1 MDATQAVNDSLF
13 ESDEEEKEE
22 KPNKARQPLAK
33 LCILKNDHVPEREF
47 PLFMGDN
54 VLGRDVSTCT
64 LPLLAPS
71 VSKQHAAIRI
81 SLHQRRGSRS
91 GVEIEAVVRDLGSM
105 NGTRIGRIKLIPNIP
120 YPLSEGNRLFMAD
133 MPCQYLGIGD
143 AHQNIGG
150 QPSGVGISLARDSV
164 EKRDGLKEMSQAW
177 AKVSPLGKAEK
188 KPAKN
193 SCVSFEATPV
203 QLQRTLVPESE
214 SDSDGERPRNRESRR
229 KLQGSDSSPTCSTFL
244 SPTNKIVPE
253 SPDCADG
260 TPITSSSSTRETSH
274 GHVSFSKEESDVDAG
289 GQQKKDTLAFVDDS
303 DEEQAGAAE
312 NGPTPGTAHSVL
324 EQLKTPASFTEE
336 ELPQLSTSTES
347 PHAIS
352 KFNMDSDTDVEE
364 DAGEPKAVPDQRSD
378 VDCFRMDSDTDVD
391 DDDTGAPTAPP
402 AQPEE
407 GEGHLDAKAEGKKGD
422 AAPPLLP
429 DDFQLDS
436 DTDVDEEADDNSG
449 DTAPSGLALFGDV
462 SEPEDDQ
469 ALLGLNTQANV
480 SDSAAGSHNSNA
492 VQDPPRSSPVATAP
506 SSATPGIAAAAAQ
519 SESDKDTDVDES
531 SAPPAERDSD
541 TDAEE
546 EKNAITLPRTEG
558 LQFPEVQNCSTP
570 VQLSEGD
577 VEQMATQAFLPPS
590 LDPFERVFN
599 GAGRAAASNGQEEE
613 EDFAVA
619 ETQSFILQPQGQ
631 IRSCDDGANRAS
643 GCESSGEDTDE
654 LASGAVSFQL
664 GLSDSSHLQSAAQ
677 ALAME
682 STQAFDSD
690 PQAYTKPPNADTTAS
705 LGNDFN
711 IEATQAYEACE
722 APDSSPAMPAGS
734 PKVNLA
740 FQETQAYISEPCSE
754 SEEEPKEDTETQ
766 PPFDLPTSSSL
777 ALAETKLVVA
787 CQEEERPRE
796 AEGASA
802 EQPQL
807 EEATQLFTD
816 VDIMEKQPTAAS
828 QTEDSHGEDPIGV
841 LSETNV
847 QLDEVAQP
855 IESSSALAVNCQLM
869 SIAATQP
876 MATSEFEE
884 SDDEDPIPVWAQG
897 KVQLDKERKA
907 DMSSSA
913 LPANHQPWGLA
924 ATQPMAATEIEESDD
939 EDSSPGLAEG
949 NIQLD
954 EEMKPKGSSCGLPA
968 NHQPCRIT
976 SSKRAETVSK
986 NSTEVSHE
994 SKMQSNNEEQPSTS
1008 SNVLAVATQPVTT
1021 NEQSGDEDSIAVL
1034 HERKIQLDKDPQRHT
1049 NSCSLAGNHLSM
1061 SIAPTQP
1068 MTPSEN
1074 EETDVED
1081 SVEVLHVSKVR
1092 LNKETQATTS
1102 SCAVTTPPVSI
1113 AATQPLATSEE
1124 SDEDED
1130 SIPVLRGKRK
1140 ARPLQIIE
1148 DTQSL
1153 SSTLEI
1159 PSDSWNEKSPSKNGA
1174 EVPGSSNE
1182 PPSVTPIQPEDEE
1195 TQTNFDT
1202 FPNNDEDELGP
1213 GQEEKAKVSSAGTP
1227 PMDTCK
1233 EEEADSEIFI
1243 PGSRKR
1249 KAKPL
1254 QIEDETQSLVSSQGE
1269 DERCEIP
1276 NSAPSAVDC
1285 QPRSA
1290 NEPSPRAQQSQ
1301 SEVGTSVTVKHSKG
1315 TRSQLREKEEP
1326 GEKRQTRSKMGKP
1339 GPAGSA
1345 LEEEATRR
1353 QSDPLGVRGGK
1364 PERRQGPNARRGKK
1378 EGEETEAAEDRQR
1391 HERLE
1396 TETKE
1401 QPRRDQADK
1410 APQHNQEGKPEAT
1423 PRARRGTRR
1432 TVAAL
1437 PVAAADQDD
1446 VPAKRTRLRSNSVS
1460 SEVSTSSAQG
1470 NRGRGQDSHGPPA
1483 MGTLSRSSSSNSL
1496 ASDMSCSSLGS
1507 QRGRGGRQRGSG
1519 RKTEPGP
1526 SPIPPI
1532 SSQSPAPTP
1541 RSRGQRGK
1549 KADVSPTALYDEND
1563 KGKPGSKQAPVTRG
1577 RRRATVKEP
1586 SNACEGNNSAGESRL
1601 PQRNI
1606 RGRAQRTV
1614 KGEAFEVLVTP
1625 SGSNE
1630 AEAKDVVE
1638 GRKRVMKTEAQD
1650 EKPAPVQAKRR
1661 AKASC
1666 AQGGRNARD
1675 STPDV
1680 ATEHGNATSVRGSGE
1695 GAQGNPFVKSSPVTT
1710 SNSSASLSPSCRPR
1724 DASHS
1729 YKVLFTGVVDETG
1742 ERVLARLGGSV
1753 ANGTADMNCLVAD
1766 KVRRTVKFMCAVAK
1780 GIPIVNIHWLDKS
1793 GKAGSLLPPDAF
1805 ILSDPEQEKKFNFRL
1820 QESLRLASSQPLLQ
1834 GYKIHITKSV
1844 KPEPHQMRD
1853 IISCSGA
1860 TFLPKMPSSHK
1871 PHTVV
1876 ISCPEDWPLCRAAV
1890 SASLPVVSAEFV
1902 LSGILQHKLDFDAH
1916 KLSAPPPPPPKP
1928 DDGRRRSRRL
1938 M

>member
-1 MDATQAVNDSLF
+1 MKCVIMIGRLPPSWRGMDATQAVNDSLF

-22 KPNKARQPLAK
+22 KPTKPRQPLAK

-105 NGTRIGRIKLIPNIP
+105 NGTRIGRVKLIPNIP

-133 MPCQYLGIGD
+133 MPCQYLGIDD

-150 QPSGVGISLARDSV
+150 RPLGVGISLAKDSV
-164 EKRDGLKEMSQAW
+164 EKRDGLK
-177 AKVSPLGKAEK
+177 
-188 KPAKN
+188 
-193 SCVSFEATPV
+193 ATPV
-203 QLQRTLVPESE
+203 QPQRTLVPESE
-214 SDSDGERPRNRESRR
+214 SDSDGEGPRNRESRR

-260 TPITSSSSTRETSH
+260 TPITPSSSTRETSH
-274 GHVSFSKEESDVDAG
+274 GHVSFGKEESDVDAG

-303 DEEQAGAAE
+303 DEERAGAAE
-312 NGPTPGTAHSVL
+312 NGPTPGTADFAL
-324 EQLKTPASFTEE
+324 EQLKTPASFTEVE
-336 ELPQLSTSTES
+336 SPQRSTSTAA

-364 DAGEPKAVPDQRSD
+364 DAGEPKAVPDQTSD
-378 VDCFRMDSDTDVD
+378 VDCFHMDSDTDVD
-391 DDDTGAPTAPP
+391 DDTGTPSAPP
-402 AQPEE
+402 APPQE
-407 GEGHLDAKAEGKKGD
+407 GEGHPDVKAEGKKGD

-436 DTDVDEEADDNSG
+436 DTDVDEEADGNSG
-449 DTAPSGLALFGDV
+449 DTAPTGLASIGNV

-469 ALLGLNTQANV
+469 AVLALNTQANV

-492 VQDPPRSSPVATAP
+492 VQDPPRSSPPVATAP
-506 SSATPGIAAAAAQ
+506 SSATPGIAAAAAAQ

-546 EKNAITLPRTEG
+546 EENAISLPRTEG
-558 LQFPEVQNCSTP
+558 LQFPRVQNCSTP
-570 VQLSEGD
+570 VQLPEGD
-577 VEQMATQAFLPPS
+577 VEQMATQAFLAPS

-599 GAGRAAASNGQEEE
+599 GAGRAATLNGQEDE

-631 IRSCDDGANRAS
+631 IRSCDNGAKPAS
-643 GCESSGEDTDE
+643 GCKSPGEGTDE
-654 LASGAVSFQL
+654 LASGGITSSFQL

-690 PQAYTKPPNADTTAS
+690 PNTKPLNADTTAS
-705 LGNDFN
+705 LGNDVN
-711 IEATQAYEACE
+711 IEATQAFEARQ
-722 APDSSPAMPAGS
+722 APDSSPPMPAVNT
-734 PKVNLA
+734 KINLA

-754 SEEEPKEDTETQ
+754 SEEEPKEKTETR
-766 PPFDLPTSSSL
+766 PPFDSPISL
-777 ALAETKLVVA
+777 LAETKLAVA
-787 CQEEERPRE
+787 RRPRE
-796 AEGASA
+796 AEDPSA

-807 EEATQLFTD
+807 EEATQLLTD
-816 VDIMEKQPTAAS
+816 VDIVERQPAAAS
-828 QTEDSHGEDPIGV
+828 QTEDSHGEDALEV

-855 IESSSALAVNCQLM
+855 IASSSAWTANCQLM
-869 SIAATQP
+869 SMVATQP
-876 MATSEFEE
+876 MATSEIEE
-884 SDDEDPIPVWAQG
+884 SDDEDPIPIWAQG
-897 KVQLDKERKA
+897 KVELDKEIKA
-907 DMSSSA
+907 NMSSSA
-913 LPANHQPWGLA
+913 LPADHQPWGLA

-939 EDSSPGLAEG
+939 EDSSPVSAEG
-949 NIQLD
+949 KGQLD
-954 EEMKPKGSSCGLPA
+954 REMKPKGSSSALLA
-968 NHQPCRIT
+968 SHQPCLVNL
-976 SSKRAETVSK
+976 SKHEETVSK

-994 SKMQSNNEEQPSTS
+994 SKMKSNNEESK
-1008 SNVLAVATQPVTT
+1008 
-1021 NEQSGDEDSIAVL
+1021 DEDLIAVL
-1034 HERKIQLDKDPQRHT
+1034 RDRKAQLDQDRQRHP
-1049 NSCSLAGNHLSM
+1049 NSCSLAAHHLSL

-1068 MTPSEN
+1068 MTLSEN
-1074 EETDVED
+1074 EETDLED
-1081 SVEVLHVSKVR
+1081 SVEVLHQSKLL
-1092 LNKETQATTS
+1092 LNKETLARTG
-1102 SCAVTTPPVSI
+1102 SCAVPTPPASR
-1113 AATQPLATSEE
+1113 AATQPTATSEE

-1130 SIPVLRGKRK
+1130 SLPVLRGRRK

-1148 DTQSL
+1148 DTQSFGG
-1153 SSTLEI
+1153 TLEI
-1159 PSDSWNEKSPSKNGA
+1159 PSDGWNEKSPSKNGA
-1174 EVPGSSNE
+1174 EGLGGSNE
-1182 PPSVTPIQPEDEE
+1182 PPSVTPIQPEEEE
-1195 TQTNFDT
+1195 TRTNFDSL
-1202 FPNNDEDELGP
+1202 PKNDEDEPDP

-1227 PMDTCK
+1227 PMDTCE

-1254 QIEDETQSLVSSQGE
+1254 QIEDETQSLVSPQGE

-1285 QPRSA
+1285 PPKSA
-1290 NEPSPRAQQSQ
+1290 EEPGPRAQQSR
-1301 SEVGTSVTVKHSKG
+1301 SEVGTSVAVKRSKE

-1326 GEKRQTRSKMGKP
+1326 REKRQTRSKMGKP
-1339 GPAGSA
+1339 GVAGSA

-1353 QSDPLGVRGGK
+1353 QSDPLGVRGGNQ
-1364 PERRQGPNARRGKK
+1364 ERRQGPNGKK
-1378 EGEETEAAEDRQR
+1378 GGEETEQSQAAEDRQR
-1391 HERLE
+1391 RQRL
-1396 TETKE
+1396 ETKE
-1401 QPRRDQADK
+1401 QPGREKADK
-1410 APQHNQEGKPEAT
+1410 APQRNREGKPEAT
-1423 PRARRGTRR
+1423 PRGRRGTRR
-1432 TVAAL
+1432 TAAAL

-1446 VPAKRTRLRSNSVS
+1446 GPAKRTRSRSNSVS
-1460 SEVSTSSAQG
+1460 SEVSASSAQG
-1470 NRGRGQDSHGPPA
+1470 SRGRGPRTSDGSAAKRPPEQDSR
-1483 MGTLSRSSSSNSL
+1483 GTPTPGALSRSSSSNSL

-1507 QRGRGGRQRGSG
+1507 RRGAAGRQPGSG

-1526 SPIPPI
+1526 SSIGPPI
-1532 SSQSPAPTP
+1532 SSQSPAPAP

-1549 KADVSPTALYDEND
+1549 TVDVSPTSLCDAND
-1563 KGKPGSKQAPVTRG
+1563 KGKPASKRAPVTRG
-1577 RRRATVKEP
+1577 GRRATVTEA
-1586 SNACEGNNSAGESRL
+1586 SNACEGNNSASESPL

-1614 KGEAFEVLVTP
+1614 KGEVFEALVTP
-1625 SGSNE
+1625 RGSNE
-1630 AEAKDVVE
+1630 VEAKDAVQ
-1638 GRKRVMKTEAQD
+1638 GRKRVMKAEVQD
-1650 EKPAPVQAKRR
+1650 ENPDPVQAKRR

-1666 AQGGRNARD
+1666 AQGGRNAY
-1675 STPDV
+1675 
-1680 ATEHGNATSVRGSGE
+1680 GNATSVRGSGQ
-1695 GAQGNPFVKSSPVTT
+1695 GAQGDPSVKSSPVTT
-1710 SNSSASLSPSCRPR
+1710 SNSSAFLSQSCRPC

-1780 GIPIVNIHWLDKS
+1780 GIPIVNIHWLNKS
-1793 GKAGSLLPPDAF
+1793 DKAGSLLPPDAF

-1820 QESLRLASSQPLLQ
+1820 KESLRLASSQPLFQ

-1860 TFLPKMPSSHK
+1860 SFLPKMPSSHK
-1871 PHTVV
+1871 PHTLV

-1902 LSGILQHKLDFDAH
+1902 FSGILQHKLDFDAH
-1916 KLSAPPPPPPKP
+1916 KLSAPPPPQPKP